1 MRVNT
6 SSKRGIVSH
15 KILVQLQRARR
26 HGRQEN
32 NNFMIVNELCWFP
45 IMPKLKKYIEATQK
59 CEELTMQMVEDVG
72 GIVFSVRALEHTFL
86 LANLEVEKAAQLDV
100 SDTNKTTS
108 LPSYMLARELKKLN
122 FSLEALKTSIK
133 RNIGESLSYLNSL
146 TANLEMEIP
155 DDPDDPLWEAFRD
168 YKKVLIKSVR
178 TLKKLDDEL
187 FNAEISLVDES

>member
-1 MRVNT
+1 
-6 SSKRGIVSH
+6 
-15 KILVQLQRARR
+15 
-26 HGRQEN
+26 
-32 NNFMIVNELCWFP
+32 
-45 IMPKLKKYIEATQK
+45 MPKLKKYIEATQK

-178 TLKKLDDEL
+178 TLKKLGDEL